1 MKETPKRYRITTSG
15 VEISKIDFP
24 SIKIKNIVK
33 NESEKEENPSSETPN
48 SINPIKEYPHI
59 IIVCI
64 SPKKIMSNN
73 ELCNT
78 S

>member
-1 MKETPKRYRITTSG
+1 MKETPKRYKVTTFG
-15 VEISKIDFP
+15 VVISKIDFP
-24 SIKIKNIVK
+24 LIKIKNIVK
-33 NESEKEENPSSETPN
+33 NESEKEENSSSETPN
-48 SINPIKEYPHI
+48 SINPIKAYPHI

-73 ELCNT
+73 ELRNT